1 MLCIGICYAPGRA
14 VVLAEGVLG
23 EREVLDA
30 LGELLRSKRLIA
42 QNGKFD
48 LAGLYPLLGGLKLW
62 FDTMLASYC
71 FDERPGIHGLKFQ
84 AVEYLGA
91 PQYDNEIKK
100 YLGPKDGYGVIPRD
114 VLYRYNAYDVACT
127 YALWEMYERRFA
139 EQPELRRVHDL
150 LVAASNEL
158 MYVEL
163 NGIAVDRQ
171 YLQELSMEFLESLAK
186 IEADIDSII
195 APTVERKG
203 YYDKARPI
211 NPRSPL
217 QVKKYLADQRISVDS
232 TDRMTIEK
240 VLEVLVRRGHS
251 ESEPAAFCRA
261 LLKHRREAKL
271 YGTYVKGIRKRI
283 YRGRI
288 YPTFLLHGTTTGR
301 PACRNPNLL
310 NQPREARMRR
320 IYVPGK
326 CTCERCQ
333 NGDRRVFVH
342 TDGSQME
349 LRVLTF
355 LAQEPYFRDIFNE
368 GIRDVFDE
376 LTPILYPGRTKENTS
391 KADWKELRIR
401 VKAYVYGLSYGR
413 EAFSIAQEFG
423 LSERETQD
431 NMKRFFGVIPKIV
444 AFRQEVQQTV
454 FNGEDLVTPFGR
466 HRRFM
471 LITKGNW
478 KDIKKEALAFLPQ
491 STASDITLT
500 AFTKVRQD
508 LKGIGWVRNV
518 IYDAILAECHES
530 DADQVA
536 KVMNQRM
543 LEAADE
549 LTGGYVKFACE
560 STVGNNWG
568 AV

>member
-1 MLCIGICYAPGRA
+1 
-14 VVLAEGVLG
+14 
-23 EREVLDA
+23 
-30 LGELLRSKRLIA
+30 
-42 QNGKFD
+42 
-48 LAGLYPLLGGLKLW
+48 
-62 FDTMLASYC
+62 
-71 FDERPGIHGLKFQ
+71 
-84 AVEYLGA
+84 
-91 PQYDNEIKK
+91 
-100 YLGPKDGYGVIPRD
+100 
-114 VLYRYNAYDVACT
+114 
-127 YALWEMYERRFA
+127 
-139 EQPELRRVHDL
+139 
-150 LVAASNEL
+150 
-158 MYVEL
+158 
-163 NGIAVDRQ
+163 
-171 YLQELSMEFLESLAK
+171 
-186 IEADIDSII
+186 
-195 APTVERKG
+195 
-203 YYDKARPI
+203 
-211 NPRSPL
+211 
-217 QVKKYLADQRISVDS
+217 
-232 TDRMTIEK
+232 
-240 VLEVLVRRGHS
+240 
-251 ESEPAAFCRA
+251 
-261 LLKHRREAKL
+261 
-271 YGTYVKGIRKRI
+271 
-283 YRGRI
+283 
-288 YPTFLLHGTTTGR
+288 
-301 PACRNPNLL
+301 
-310 NQPREARMRR
+310 
-320 IYVPGK
+320 
-326 CTCERCQ
+326 
-333 NGDRRVFVH
+333 
-342 TDGSQME
+342 ME